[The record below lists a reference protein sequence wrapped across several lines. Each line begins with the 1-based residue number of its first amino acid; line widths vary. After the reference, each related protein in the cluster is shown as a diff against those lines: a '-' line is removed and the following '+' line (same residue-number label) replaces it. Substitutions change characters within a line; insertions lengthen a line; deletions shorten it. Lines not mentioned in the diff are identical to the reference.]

1 MPAGLID
8 LQLPEASMDWSIAK
22 RRVRAA
28 RTARWS
34 YFALLVALAVS
45 DSGMAQPDAAVDGQ
59 ERIFRAGAAA
69 SNITPPLGEPIVG
82 GWAPSPATHIHDELY
97 ARCLVLDDGVTRL
110 AIAICDNVGI
120 PREVCDA
127 AKELIENETGIPR
140 AQMLIAATHTHSA
153 TDAGGLSKVITAEP
167 LRDYQKFLARR
178 IADGVRRAINNLEP
192 ARIGWGTAALPR
204 HVFNRRWHMR
214 AGPELRNPFGGMDQV
229 RMNPSRGHADLL
241 RPAGP
246 TDPEISFLSVQSRN
260 HPAVGGQPAAGL
272 AGRRVGRPIA
282 LLANYSLHYVGGVP
296 GGHVSAD
303 YFGMFADHIGELLE
317 GAPRGYPLDPPFVG
331 ILTNG
336 TSGDINNIDFRAPD
350 ERHEPYEKMQIVARD
365 VADKVFAAHEHI
377 EFHDWVPLAA
387 ATRELTLKVRKPT
400 PEMLEYLAGVV
411 NRPQGAEP
419 YHVREQIYAQ
429 RIALLKDAP
438 DEVQVPLQTI
448 RIGEVAIAAIPFE
461 VFVEAG
467 LEIKEK
473 CPLDHAFTIELANG
487 SYGYLP
493 TAAQHEL
500 GGYETWLGTNYV
512 EKEAARKIVRE
523 VLQMFEGL
531 NRGTVRQ

>member
-1 MPAGLID
+1 
-8 LQLPEASMDWSIAK
+8 MDFCITKA
-22 RRVRAA
+22 RARAA
-28 RTARWS
+28 RIARS
-34 YFALLVALAVS
+34 SAFAILVALCVC
-45 DSGMAQPDAAVDGQ
+45 DSGPAQPDAAANAQ
-59 ERIFRAGAAA
+59 ERVLRAGAAA
-69 SNITPPLGEPIVG
+69 SNVTPPLGEPIVG
-82 GWAPSPATHIHDELY
+82 GWVPSPATHIHDELH
-97 ARCLVLDDGVTRL
+97 ARCLVLDDGATRL
-110 AIAICDNVGI
+110 ALAICDNVGI

-140 AQMLIAATHTHSA
+140 AQVLIAATHTHSA
-153 TDAGGLSKVITAEP
+153 THAGGLSKVIAAEP
-167 LRDYQKFLARR
+167 LGEYQKFLARR

-192 ARIGWGTAALPR
+192 ARIGWGTASEPR

-214 AGPELRNPFGGMDQV
+214 RHPEGTRELRNPFGGVDQV

-246 TDPEISFLSVQSRN
+246 TDPEIAFFSVQSRD
-260 HPAVGGQPAAGL
+260 
-272 AGRRVGRPIA
+272 GRPIA

-303 YFGMFADHIGELLE
+303 YFGVFADRVGELLTA
-317 GAPRGYPLDPPFVG
+317 APRGYPLDPPFVG

-336 TSGDINNIDFRAPD
+336 TSGDINNIDFRVPG
-350 ERHEPYEKMQIVARD
+350 ERHEPYEKMRIVAHD
-365 VADKVFAAHEHI
+365 VADKVIAAHKAI
-377 EFHDWVPLAA
+377 EFRDWVPLAA
-387 ATRELTLKVRKPT
+387 ATRELTLQVRKPT

-411 NRPQGAEP
+411 SRPEGTEP
-419 YHVREQIYAQ
+419 YHDREQIYAQ

-438 DEVQVPLQTI
+438 DDVQIPLQTI
-448 RIGEVAIAAIPFE
+448 RIGDVGIAAIPFE

-512 EKEAARKIVRE
+512 EKEAATKIVRE
-523 VLQMFEGL
+523 VLEMFREL
-531 NRGTVRQ
+531 ERGTGGP

>member
-1 MPAGLID
+1 M
-8 LQLPEASMDWSIAK
+8 
-22 RRVRAA
+22 
-28 RTARWS
+28 
-34 YFALLVALAVS
+34 S
-45 DSGMAQPDAAVDGQ
+45 DSGMAQEVAAADGQ
-59 ERIFRAGAAA
+59 DRVFRAGAAA

-97 ARCLVLDDGVTRL
+97 ARCLVLDDGATRL

-127 AKELIENETGIPR
+127 AKELVENATGIPR
-140 AQMLIAATHTHSA
+140 AQILIAATHTHSA
-153 TDAGGLSKVITAEP
+153 TNAGGLSKVITAEP

-178 IADGVRRAINNLEP
+178 IGDGVRRAMNNLEP
-192 ARIGWGTAALPR
+192 ARIGWGTASEPR

-214 AGPELRNPFGGMDQV
+214 TGPELRNPFGGVDQV

-246 TDPEISFLSVQSRN
+246 TDPEIAFLSVQARDQ
-260 HPAVGGQPAAGL
+260 PAVGA
-272 AGRRVGRPIA
+272 RRLIA

-296 GGHVSAD
+296 DGHVSAD
-303 YFGMFADHIGELLE
+303 YFGVFADRISELLAARE
-317 GAPRGYPLDPPFVG
+317 LDPPFVG

-336 TSGDINNIDFRAPD
+336 TSGDINNIDFRVPE
-350 ERHEPYEKMQIVARD
+350 ERREPYEKMRIVAHD
-365 VADKVFAAHEHI
+365 VAAKVYAAHKSL

-387 ATRELTLKVRKPT
+387 ATRELRLGVRKPT
-400 PEMLEYLAGVV
+400 PEMVQYLADVV
-411 NRPQGAEP
+411 NRPQGAAP
-419 YHVREQIYAQ
+419 YHAREQIYAQ
-429 RIALLKDAP
+429 RIALLQGAP
-438 DEVQVPLQTI
+438 DDVQIPLQTF
-448 RIGEVAIAAIPFE
+448 RIGEVGIAAIPFE
-461 VFVEAG
+461 VFVESG

-493 TAAQHEL
+493 TAGQHEL

-512 EKEAARKIVRE
+512 EKEAATKIVRQ
-523 VLQMFEGL
+523 VLEMFAEL
-531 NRGTVRQ
+531 DRGTAGQ